1 MLSLIIA
8 ESALERIPAA
18 ITGHPSVTSTAKKF
32 GKYPG
37 RMMLD
42 KSWHFG
48 AMLSLNNKERRG
60 AMLAACERLCSASV
74 HDKLVHA
81 EQPLYCMKAS
91 AAVCTCIRSSD
102 KVIEIGANTQNH
114 YHRFAFLFPSRAA
127 VSIRGSTRVRMT
139 C

>member
-60 AMLAACERLCSASV
+60 RPDSASAV
-74 HDKLVHA
+74 TTFNADATSFREDKYALA
-81 EQPLYCMKAS
+81 C
-91 AAVCTCIRSSD
+91 R
-102 KVIEIGANTQNH
+102 TQ
-114 YHRFAFLFPSRAA
+114 
-127 VSIRGSTRVRMT
+127 
-139 C
+139 